1 MRRSTNLVEAPAN
14 VARPKARRGLRPLT
28 KVLLVLGV
36 LVTALVLGGQWALH
50 QSFFEVQHVSLQGEH
65 HESSAQVLSASGLD
79 AHPAMINVSASSI
92 ERNLVS
98 FPWIQSVS
106 LSKHWPNT
114 VVVTVHESH
123 AVAVAFGPRHMLD
136 YVDGQ
141 GRNLGRAPLKVNL
154 PTLLYVDKSNTTWP
168 FDHAGRAAAL
178 VASELPKAFASQ
190 VDEISENARGSVT
203 LKMTSPV
210 SFVLG
215 PPTQLQAKFVAV
227 ASVIAHST
235 LGVGDVVNVTV
246 PDELAVS
253 GPAPS

>member
-1 MRRSTNLVEAPAN
+1 MRRSANLVEAPAT
-14 VARPKARRGLRPLT
+14 VVDPKARHSFRPLT

-36 LVTALVLGGQWALH
+36 FVTALVLGGQWALH
-50 QSFFEVQHVSLQGEH
+50 QSFFEVQHVSLEGVH
-65 HESSAQVLSASGLD
+65 HESSAQVLTASGLD

-114 VVVTVHESH
+114 VVVTVHESQ
-123 AVAVAFGPRHMLD
+123 AVAVAFGPRHVLD

-141 GRNLGRAPLKVNL
+141 GRNLGRAPLKANL
-154 PTLLYVDKSNTTWP
+154 PTLSFVDKSNTTWP
-168 FDHAGRAAAL
+168 FDQAGRSAAL

>member
-1 MRRSTNLVEAPAN
+1 MSRRADIVEVPN
-14 VARPKARRGLRPLT
+14 TMVRPKARRGLRPLT
-28 KVLLVLGV
+28 KVLLALG
-36 LVTALVLGGQWALH
+36 LTVTALVLGGQWAFQ
-50 QSFFEVQHVSLQGEH
+50 QSFFKVQHVSLQGVH
-65 HESSAQVLSASGLD
+65 HESSAQVLAASGLD
-79 AHPAMINVSASSI
+79 AHPAMIDVSASSI
-92 ERNLVS
+92 ERHLVS
-98 FPWIQSVS
+98 FPWIESVS

-114 VVVTVHESH
+114 VVVTVHESL
-123 AVAVAFGPRHMLD
+123 AVAVAFGPRHVLD

-141 GRNLGRAPLKVNL
+141 GRNLGRAPLKANL
-154 PTLLYVDKSNTTWP
+154 PTLLYVDKSKTTWP
-168 FDHAGRAAAL
+168 FDHAGRSAAL

-190 VDEISENARGSVT
+190 VDEITENARGSVT
-203 LKMTSPV
+203 LKMTTPV

-215 PPTQLQAKFVAV
+215 PPTQLKTKFVAV